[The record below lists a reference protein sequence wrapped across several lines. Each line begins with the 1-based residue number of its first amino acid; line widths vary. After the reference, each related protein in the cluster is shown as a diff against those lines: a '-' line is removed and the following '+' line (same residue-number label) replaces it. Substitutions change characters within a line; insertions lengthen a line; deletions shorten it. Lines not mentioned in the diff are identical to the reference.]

1 MYDLKHRFLAFL
13 GFIFFCLLSLTKSF
27 FAFESI
33 FKYFHNTPVVTFSAW
48 SFFAAFSPL
57 VTIPFLLMVIP
68 VIAHGKQISI
78 ERGRKL
84 MLFSIISLV
93 VILILTT
100 LFYFT
105 YKYHLSN
112 RGYIQ
117 CQGIPLGWT
126 PGMATQYVLD
136 ESLCQN

>member
-13 GFIFFCLLSLTKSF
+13 GFVFFSLLSLMISF
-27 FAFESI
+27 FAFESM
-33 FKYFHNTPVVTFSAW
+33 FKYFDNTPVIIFSAW

-57 VTIPFLLMVIP
+57 VTIPFLLMIIP
-68 VIAHGKQISI
+68 VIAHGKQIST
-78 ERGRKL
+78 ERGKKL
-84 MLFSIISLV
+84 MIFSMTSIV
-93 VILILTT
+93 VILISTIS
-100 LFYFT
+100 FYFI
-105 YKYHLSN
+105 YKYHLSV

-136 ESLCQN
+136 ESLCHN